1 MSADETRETS
11 VAAVAL
17 MLRAAAGAWLDRAG
31 VGEQAA
37 SLGRA
42 LPPMSDAFDS
52 AGWIGWCLAG
62 LAVFEH
68 GPPTS
73 RIAVREAIRIVVVLA
88 MLRTAGNVTHAA
100 RQLGTSRRT
109 LRERLASFGCY
120 PWSEFL
126 ASCESRPHAARPRS
140 IEHGRE
146 RFLEPFRLVVPGE
159 EPEVIEDGT
168 TGVVVFKLEDSPL
181 RCGPAWLGRGER
193 TERLFRG
200 LWVHRDT
207 AEQYARE
214 HGHDFRDDGL

>member
-1 MSADETRETS
+1 MSAGETRETS

-17 MLRAAAGAWLDRAG
+17 MLRAAAGARLDRAG
-31 VGEQAA
+31 VGELAA

-52 AGWIGWCLAG
+52 AGWIGWCSAG

-73 RIAVREAIRIVVVLA
+73 RIAVREAIRIVAVLA
-88 MLRTAGNVTHAA
+88 MLRTAGNLTHAA
-100 RQLGTSRRT
+100 RQLGTSRRSF
-109 LRERLASFGCY
+109 RERLVSLGCY

-126 ASCESRPHAARPRS
+126 ASCEPRPHTTTRPLPIEDGRARL
-140 IEHGRE
+140 
-146 RFLEPFRLVVPGE
+146 LEPYRPVVPGE

-168 TGVVVFKLEDSPL
+168 AGVVVFKLEDSPL
-181 RCGPAWLGRGER
+181 RIGPAWLCRGER
-193 TERLFRG
+193 MELLFRG
-200 LWVHRDT
+200 MWEHRDT

-214 HGHDFRDDGL
+214 HGHDFRDDG